1 MITRSHEPL
10 ASPASRP
17 ASRGLDR
24 PTRSAGF
31 SAGWIGDFP
40 GGGWLAAG
48 WRRRFGSLRYW
59 LALAALLLVPSSQA
73 QPLRVTTWNLQPPF
87 ARTNASAANTNG
99 IRIPSVAA
107 ALKKLNPD
115 VILLQQVTDW
125 AMCDELA
132 AALKPATY
140 KVVVCSAFRD
150 GRSGALRKQQVAILA
165 RPRAKAYFSWSE
177 PWTNRAVPAL
187 SGGCAFAAFQIGK
200 ERVGFFSVQVGSASA
215 GATNRQQIAVSPEK
229 RLAATV
235 EQLLAQVK
243 SVGNWVTNR
252 VQTFV
257 VGGTF
262 GLSAGQ
268 QTALQGA
275 PLELLQEAGFG
286 DVFEDAPAAERA
298 TLRGK
303 AGQPGPVGDYLFAQP
318 ANCATNPAVARM
330 SVARHYPVTCE
341 VNLGTPATASAQT
354 ARVER
359 APARKPQSA
368 ASQTAQAKAPSMPSA
383 AAPIQSPERRLQP
396 AAAALPPPS
405 IPRNSAVE
413 SESTLRP
420 QLVWLAAAV
429 AGMVALVFTVWA
441 VVRRRRTSPPTPSP
455 LLTADGDAPSGY
467 TVVLTSRSTTE
478 SASPNR
484 RSLSTSRPLIHME
497 APETTHTQTEL
508 LRQRA
513 LAAEQR
519 AEHAHAVIR
528 ARLIPH
534 LGHWL
539 KQHFVRKLIAD
550 RKQMLE
556 TQQAAA
562 LKATDVE
569 QRLARIERQIQ
580 RQNHSYQQRIEEL
593 TRELLVAKDENR
605 ELIRARIVQVKAQMA
620 DARARL
626 LAQSQ
631 TDRDI
636 GT

>member
-1 MITRSHEPL
+1 MVWGHSL
-10 ASPASRP
+10 
-17 ASRGLDR
+17 
-24 PTRSAGF
+24 
-31 SAGWIGDFP
+31 
-40 GGGWLAAG
+40 
-48 WRRRFGSLRYW
+48 GSLRYW

-73 QPLRVTTWNLQPPF
+73 QPLRVTTWNLQPPLG
-87 ARTNASAANTNG
+87 RTNSVAAGTNG
-99 IRIPSVAA
+99 IRISGVAA

-125 AMCDELA
+125 ATCDELA

-150 GRSGALRKQQVAILA
+150 ARAGALRKQQVAILA
-165 RPRAKAYFSWSE
+165 KPKAKAYFSWSQ

-200 ERVGFFSVQVGSASA
+200 ERVGFFSVQVGSPAP
-215 GATNRQQIAVSPEK
+215 GATNRQPIAASPEM

-257 VGGTF
+257 VGSTF

-275 PLELLQEAGFG
+275 PLELLQDAGFG
-286 DVFEDAPAAERA
+286 DVFKDAPAAERA
-298 TLRGK
+298 TMRGK
-303 AGQPGPVGDYLFAQP
+303 AGQPGPVSDYLFAQP
-318 ANCATNPAVARM
+318 ANCATNPAVARVG
-330 SVARHYPVTCE
+330 VARRYPVTCE

-354 ARVER
+354 ARVE
-359 APARKPQSA
+359 PVSARKPQPA
-368 ASQTAQAKAPSMPSA
+368 PSQTAQAKAPPLPSET
-383 AAPIQSPERRLQP
+383 APTPPPAQSPERQLQP
-396 AAAALPPPS
+396 AAAALPQS
-405 IPRNSAVE
+405 SLPRASAAK
-413 SESTLRP
+413 SGSTLGP
-420 QLVWLAAAV
+420 QLLWLAVAA
-429 AGMVALVFTVWA
+429 AGMLALVFGVWA
-441 VVRRRRTSPPTPSP
+441 VVRRRRTLPPPPSP
-455 LLTADGDAPSGY
+455 LLTADGSAPAGY
-467 TVVLTSRSTTE
+467 TVVLTSRSATE

-497 APETTHTQTEL
+497 APETTHTETEL

-562 LKATDVE
+562 LKATNVE
-569 QRLARIERQIQ
+569 QRLARIEQQIQ
-580 RQNHSYQQRIEEL
+580 QQNQSYQQRIEEL